1 MASGKTM
8 QGELGAVP
16 ASRSPALICGVP
28 GRSGTRPGPPRQ
40 RSGRSPWQRGSSRE
54 IVSRDR
60 AHAYPRRQRA
70 RPRRLGRSHWSDV
83 TEGDGAAAGDWLLS
97 AQAWGGMAAPVR
109 RSVVFVTGNAKK
121 LEEVTQIL
129 GDSSPYT
136 LVAKKIDLP
145 EYQGEPDEISVQKC
159 REAARQIRG
168 PVIVEDTCL
177 CFNALGGLPG
187 PYIKWFLEKLK
198 PEGLYKLLAGFEDKS
213 AYALCTFAFSTGNPE
228 EPVKLFK
235 GQTHG
240 VIVEPRGPRD
250 FGWDPCFQPDGYDQT
265 YAELPKAVKN
275 SISHRYRALSEL
287 SAFFLQSNP
296 TEAPSSPS

>member
-1 MASGKTM
+1 
-8 QGELGAVP
+8 
-16 ASRSPALICGVP
+16 
-28 GRSGTRPGPPRQ
+28 
-40 RSGRSPWQRGSSRE
+40 
-54 IVSRDR
+54 
-60 AHAYPRRQRA
+60 
-70 RPRRLGRSHWSDV
+70 
-83 TEGDGAAAGDWLLS
+83 
-97 AQAWGGMAAPVR
+97 MAAPAR

-121 LEEVTQIL
+121 LEEVGAGAAAGRRGRRPRPGLTSDFPSLFPRQVAQIL
-129 GDSSPYT
+129 GDSFPYT

-145 EYQGEPDEISVQKC
+145 EYQGEPDEISEQKC
-159 REAARQIRG
+159 REAARQVQG

-187 PYIKWFLEKLK
+187 PYVKWFLEKLK

-240 VIVEPRGPRD
+240 LIVEPRGPRD
-250 FGWDPCFQPDGYDQT
+250 FGWDPCFQPDGYNQT

-287 SAFFLQSNP
+287 SAFFLQSNS
-296 TEAPSSPS
+296 TELCFGPS

>member
-1 MASGKTM
+1 S
-8 QGELGAVP
+8 
-16 ASRSPALICGVP
+16 
-28 GRSGTRPGPPRQ
+28 
-40 RSGRSPWQRGSSRE
+40 
-54 IVSRDR
+54 
-60 AHAYPRRQRA
+60 
-70 RPRRLGRSHWSDV
+70 
-83 TEGDGAAAGDWLLS
+83 
-97 AQAWGGMAAPVR
+97 MAAPAR

-159 REAARQIRG
+159 REAARQVQG

-187 PYIKWFLEKLK
+187 PYIRNPSSLLC
-198 PEGLYKLLAGFEDKS
+198 PSGLYKLLAGFEDKS
-213 AYALCTFAFSTGNPE
+213 AYALCTFAFHSGNPE
-228 EPVKLFK
+228 EPVRLFK

-240 VIVEPRGPRD
+240 LIVEPRGPRD
-250 FGWDPCFQPDGYDQT
+250 FGWDPCFQPNGYNQT
-265 YAELPKAVKN
+265 YAEMPKAVKN

-287 SAFFLQSNP
+287 SAFFLQSGSP
-296 TEAPSSPS
+296 EPRAAPS

>member
-1 MASGKTM
+1 
-8 QGELGAVP
+8 
-16 ASRSPALICGVP
+16 
-28 GRSGTRPGPPRQ
+28 
-40 RSGRSPWQRGSSRE
+40 
-54 IVSRDR
+54 
-60 AHAYPRRQRA
+60 
-70 RPRRLGRSHWSDV
+70 
-83 TEGDGAAAGDWLLS
+83 
-97 AQAWGGMAAPVR
+97 MAAPSR

-159 REAARQIRG
+159 REAARQVVRFLLPLSRREAARSLGASDPALRVLRDVSGPSLASLRSPQPAVSGLCWAMVRG

-228 EPVKLFK
+228 EPVRLFK

-240 VIVEPRGPRD
+240 LIVEPRGPRD
-250 FGWDPCFQPDGYDQT
+250 FGWDPCFQPNGYDQT

-287 SAFFLQSNP
+287 SAFFRQSNS
-296 TEAPSSPS
+296 TEPSSGPS

>member
-1 MASGKTM
+1 S
-8 QGELGAVP
+8 
-16 ASRSPALICGVP
+16 
-28 GRSGTRPGPPRQ
+28 
-40 RSGRSPWQRGSSRE
+40 
-54 IVSRDR
+54 
-60 AHAYPRRQRA
+60 
-70 RPRRLGRSHWSDV
+70 
-83 TEGDGAAAGDWLLS
+83 
-97 AQAWGGMAAPVR
+97 MAAPAR

-159 REAARQIRG
+159 REAARQVQG

-187 PYIKWFLEKLK
+187 PYMNCRA
-198 PEGLYKLLAGFEDKS
+198 PSCVPPGLYKLLAGFEDKS
-213 AYALCTFAFSTGNPE
+213 AYALCTFAFSSGNPE
-228 EPVKLFK
+228 EPVRLFK

-250 FGWDPCFQPDGYDQT
+250 FGWDPCFQPNGYNQT
-265 YAELPKAVKN
+265 YAEMPKAVKN

-287 SAFFLQSNP
+287 SAFFLQSGP
-296 TEAPSSPS
+296 PEPRPAPS

>member
-1 MASGKTM
+1 
-8 QGELGAVP
+8 
-16 ASRSPALICGVP
+16 
-28 GRSGTRPGPPRQ
+28 
-40 RSGRSPWQRGSSRE
+40 
-54 IVSRDR
+54 
-60 AHAYPRRQRA
+60 
-70 RPRRLGRSHWSDV
+70 
-83 TEGDGAAAGDWLLS
+83 
-97 AQAWGGMAAPVR
+97 GMAAPSR

-136 LVAKKIDLP
+136 LVAKKIDRKLAAGPGGTRRRGPAVSSAPAFVSPVP

-159 REAARQIRG
+159 REAARQVVRG

-228 EPVKLFK
+228 EPVRLFK

-240 VIVEPRGPRD
+240 LIVEPRGPRD
-250 FGWDPCFQPDGYDQT
+250 FGWDPCFQPNGYDQT

-287 SAFFLQSNP
+287 SAFFRQSNS
-296 TEAPSSPS
+296 TEPSSGPS

>member
-1 MASGKTM
+1 N
-8 QGELGAVP
+8 
-16 ASRSPALICGVP
+16 
-28 GRSGTRPGPPRQ
+28 
-40 RSGRSPWQRGSSRE
+40 
-54 IVSRDR
+54 
-60 AHAYPRRQRA
+60 
-70 RPRRLGRSHWSDV
+70 
-83 TEGDGAAAGDWLLS
+83 
-97 AQAWGGMAAPVR
+97 MAAPAG

-121 LEEVTQIL
+121 LEEVVQIL
-129 GDSSPYT
+129 GDTFPHK
-136 LVAKKIDLP
+136 LVARKIDRKLAAPCPFLP
-145 EYQGEPDEISVQKC
+145 LL
-159 REAARQIRG
+159 RTARPALTPPRVRA

-213 AYALCTFAFSTGNPE
+213 AYALCTFAFSPGNPE

-240 VIVEPRGPRD
+240 LIVEPRGPRD
-250 FGWDPCFQPDGYDQT
+250 FGWDPCFQPDGYEQT

-287 SAFFLQSNP
+287 STFFLQNNSTDTP
-296 TEAPSSPS
+296 DCPS